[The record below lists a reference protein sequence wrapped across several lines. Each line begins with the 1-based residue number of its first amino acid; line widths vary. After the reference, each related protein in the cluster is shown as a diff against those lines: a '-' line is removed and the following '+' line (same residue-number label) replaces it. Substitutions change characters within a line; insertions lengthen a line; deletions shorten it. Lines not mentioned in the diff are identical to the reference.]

1 MAPYLPVEGV
11 QCCIDPFPDHFPP
24 IKVACRPCDP
34 LPTAKVARDSVDPLP
49 VLDFP
54 AWTHRPLTRY
64 LQSCR
69 RTIVMADPAQFK
81 NKRSTIRGRLTRIL
95 KVVDKLLEEELQDL
109 DSHDLRIQLTTIEE
123 LAKEHRQASAAYCE
137 ALTTAGTSDA
147 DLEKEIEAN
156 ADKEALYESYI
167 NTISRTLRQ
176 QAVLTSYERIMTSLE
191 TWLATTTDY
200 LTEGRTIS
208 KELDQ
213 VVSQMRSL
221 RKIPVFQSLL
231 DKAVGGLEEVRTH
244 LLKSPSPAVPRIEA
258 AAVPVTTAKSHATIL
273 QLKPPT
279 FSGEIRDFHGF
290 DQ

>member
-1 MAPYLPVEGV
+1 
-11 QCCIDPFPDHFPP
+11 
-24 IKVACRPCDP
+24 
-34 LPTAKVARDSVDPLP
+34 
-49 VLDFP
+49 
-54 AWTHRPLTRY
+54 
-64 LQSCR
+64 
-69 RTIVMADPAQFK
+69 MADPAQFK

-95 KVVDKLLEEELQDL
+95 KVVDKLLEEE
-109 DSHDLRIQLTTIEE
+109 
-123 LAKEHRQASAAYCE
+123 ASAAYCE
-137 ALTTAGTSDA
+137 ALTTASTSDA

-176 QAVLTSYERIMTSLE
+176 QAVLTSYECIMTTLE
-191 TWLATTTDY
+191 TWLANSAITTTDY

-258 AAVPVTTAKSHATIL
+258 AAVPVTTARSHAAIL

-279 FSGEIRDFHGF
+279 FSGEI
-290 DQ
+290 